1 MTEAR
6 GYLGVLQN
14 RNFLALWLAQIVSL
28 LALNSS
34 LFVTLFLIE
43 KATQSTAQDAAVI
56 AAFSLPAVFLA
67 AIAGIIVDRVSK
79 KDMLVVSNGLRVF
92 SQLLLTLLAARGLGK
107 EIDTAVFVSMTYIV
121 IFFSSA
127 VGQFFAPA
135 EGSTIPLLVG
145 RDGLFAANSLFTL
158 TVVATQIAAVIILVP
173 ITIKTLGIVA
183 TLLLLAVFYVIAT
196 VLVSLLPRDP
206 APKRRALSARS
217 VAKRAWGDLAEGWL
231 FSLSH
236 PPILLGILQISLVTA
251 LVYVVAAIGPGYAA
265 RVLGLATEDAIFV
278 FSPAGAGILIAS
290 LLVVRYGQ
298 HFARHTLPIAGI
310 VLMGATFFV
319 LGLVGVLGG
328 STIAPIFHLH
338 PDLTVSATTLIA
350 ITSIFAGI
358 ALALILIP
366 AQSAVQEEALDE
378 NRGRVLTVQFTLANA
393 LGVLP
398 LLTIGGLA
406 DVFGIPNVTIGVG
419 LSLVAIAVLNFFF
432 ARGLTQRARRR
443 AVAQALPIPGSDAMT
458 LLSGEDGFGQ
468 DAARETNAISK

>member
-6 GYLGVLQN
+6 GYLAVLQN

-28 LALNSS
+28 LALNCS

-43 KATQSTAQDAAVI
+43 EATQSTTQDAAVI

-92 SQLLLTLLAARGLGK
+92 SQLLLTLLAAWGLGK
-107 EIDTAVFVSMTYIV
+107 QINTAVFVSFTYV
-121 IFFSSA
+121 AIFFSSA

-158 TVVATQIAAVIILVP
+158 TVVGTQVAAVIILVP
-173 ITIKTLGIVA
+173 VTIKTLGIIS
-183 TLLLLAVFYVIAT
+183 TLLLLAVFYIIAT
-196 VLVSLLPRDP
+196 ILVSFLPRDP
-206 APKRRALSARS
+206 APNRRAFSPRS
-217 VAKRAWGDLAEGWL
+217 MAKRAWDDLAEGWW

-236 PPILLGILQISLVTA
+236 PPILLGIFQISLVTA

-290 LLVVRYGQ
+290 LFVVRYGQ
-298 HFARHTLPIAGI
+298 HFARHTLPIAGT
-310 VLMGATFFV
+310 VLMGAAFFV
-319 LGLVGVLGG
+319 LGLVGVVGG
-328 STIAPIFHLH
+328 STRAPIFHLH
-338 PDLTVSATTLIA
+338 PDLTVSATTLIT
-350 ITSIFAGI
+350 ITSVFAGI
-358 ALALILIP
+358 ALAMILIP
-366 AQSAVQEEALDE
+366 AQTAVQEGALDE

-393 LGVLP
+393 LGVVP

-419 LSLVAIAVLNFFF
+419 LGLVLIAILNFLF
-432 ARGLTQRARRR
+432 ARGLDRHARHRTI
-443 AVAQALPIPGSDAMT
+443 AQALPLPGSDAMT
-458 LLSGEDGFGQ
+458 ILSGDDGFGQ
-468 DAARETNAISK
+468 EETRETKAVK

>member
-1 MTEAR
+1 MNEAR
-6 GYLGVLQN
+6 GYLGVLHN
-14 RNFLALWLAQIVSL
+14 RNFLALWVAQIVSL

-34 LFVTLFLIE
+34 LFVALFLIE
-43 KATQSTAQDAAVI
+43 NATQSTAQDAAVI

-79 KDMLVVSNGLRVF
+79 KDMLVVSNGLRVI
-92 SQLLLTLLAARGLGK
+92 SQLLLALFAAWGLTRQ
-107 EIDTAVFVSMTYIV
+107 INTAIFVAFTYVI

-145 RDGLFAANSLFTL
+145 REGLFAANSLFTL
-158 TVVATQIAAVIILVP
+158 TVVATQVAAVIVVVP
-173 ITIKTLGIVA
+173 ITIKTLGIVY
-183 TLLLLAVFYVIAT
+183 TLLLLAAFYVVAT
-196 VLVSLLPRDP
+196 ILVSLLPRDP
-206 APKRRALSARS
+206 APVRRALSARS
-217 VAKRAWGDLAEGWL
+217 VAKQAWTDLAEGWW
-231 FSLSH
+231 FSLSR

-298 HFARHTLPIAGI
+298 HLARHSLPIAGTI
-310 VLMGATFFV
+310 LMGATFFA

-328 STIAPIFHLH
+328 STQAPVFHLH
-338 PDLTVSATTLIA
+338 PDLAVSATTLIA
-350 ITSIFAGI
+350 IVSIFAGV

-366 AQSAVQEEALDE
+366 AQTAVQEGALDE

-406 DVFGIPNVTIGVG
+406 DLFGIPNVTIGVG
-419 LSLVAIAVLNFFF
+419 LSLVVIAILNFFF
-432 ARGLTQRARRR
+432 ARGLTQQAHSR
-443 AVAQALPIPGSDAMT
+443 VVGQALPFPGSDPMPM
-458 LLSGEDGFGQ
+458 LSSDDGHGQ
-468 DAARETNAISK
+468 KATRDSHPVK

>member
-1 MTEAR
+1 MTEALS
-6 GYLGVLQN
+6 YLAVLRN

-43 KATQSTAQDAAVI
+43 KATQSTTQDAAVI

-92 SQLLLTLLAARGLGK
+92 SQLLLTLLAAWGLGK
-107 EIDTAVFVSMTYIV
+107 QIDTAVFVSLTYLV
-121 IFFSSA
+121 LFFSSA

-145 RDGLFAANSLFTL
+145 RDGLFVANSLFTL
-158 TVVATQIAAVIILVP
+158 TVVATQVAAVIILVP
-173 ITIKTLGIVA
+173 VTIKTLGIVS
-183 TLLLLAVFYVIAT
+183 TFLLLTVFYVIAT
-196 VLVSLLPRDP
+196 GLVSLLPRDP
-206 APKRRALSARS
+206 VPKRRAVSPRS
-217 VAKRAWGDLAEGWL
+217 LAKRAWADLAEGWS

-236 PPILLGILQISLVTA
+236 PPILLAILQISLVTA

-278 FSPAGAGILIAS
+278 FSPAGAGILIAG

-298 HFARHTLPIAGI
+298 HFARHTLPIAGT
-310 VLMGATFFV
+310 VLMGAAFLV

-328 STIAPIFHLH
+328 STKAPIFHLH
-338 PDLTVSATTLIA
+338 PDLTVSATTLIT
-350 ITSIFAGI
+350 ITAVFAGV

-366 AQSAVQEEALDE
+366 AQTAVQEEALDE

-393 LGVLP
+393 LGILP

-406 DVFGIPNVTIGVG
+406 DVFGIPNVTIAVG
-419 LSLVAIAVLNFFF
+419 LGLVVVAILNSLF
-432 ARGLTQRARRR
+432 ARGLTRRARRR
-443 AVAQALPIPGSDAMT
+443 TVAQPLPLPGSDPMT
-458 LLSGEDGFGQ
+458 LLSGDDRFGQ
-468 DAARETNAISK
+468 DGTHETNPIK

>member
-6 GYLGVLQN
+6 GYLGVLHN
-14 RNFLALWLAQIVSL
+14 RNFLALWIAQIVSL

-43 KATQSTAQDAAVI
+43 NATQSTAQDAAVI

-79 KDMLVVSNGLRVF
+79 KDMLVVSNGLRVI
-92 SQLLLTLLAARGLGK
+92 SQLLLTFFAAWGLTK
-107 EIDTAVFVSMTYIV
+107 KIDTAVFVSLTYVV

-158 TVVATQIAAVIILVP
+158 TVVATQVAAVIVVVP
-173 ITIKTLGIVA
+173 ITIKTLGIVP
-183 TLLLLAVFYVIAT
+183 TLLLLAFFYVIAT
-196 VLVSLLPRDP
+196 GLVILLPRDP
-206 APKRRALSARS
+206 VPKRRALSARS
-217 VAKRAWGDLAEGWL
+217 VARQGWNDLAEGWW

-290 LLVVRYGQ
+290 LLVVRYGE
-298 HFARHTLPIAGI
+298 HFARHTLPILGT
-310 VLMGATFFV
+310 VLMGATFFA

-328 STIAPIFHLH
+328 STNAPVFHLH

-350 ITSIFAGI
+350 VVSIFAGV

-366 AQSAVQEEALDE
+366 AQTAVQEEALDE

-406 DVFGIPNVTIGVG
+406 DLFGIPNVTIGVG
-419 LSLVAIAVLNFFF
+419 IGLVVIAILNFFF
-432 ARGLTQRARRR
+432 ARGLTQRARSR
-443 AVAQALPIPGSDAMT
+443 AVAQALPLPGSDAMPFIT
-458 LLSGEDGFGQ
+458 GNDGLGQ
-468 DAARETNAISK
+468 DATRKPHAAE

>member
-1 MTEAR
+1 MTESR
-6 GYLGVLQN
+6 GYIGVLQN
-14 RNFLALWLAQIVSL
+14 RNFVALWLAQIVSL

-34 LFVTLFLIE
+34 LFVTLILIE

-67 AIAGIIVDRVSK
+67 AIAGILVDRVSK

-92 SQLLLTLLAARGLGK
+92 SQLLLTLLAAWGLGRQ
-107 EIDTAVFVSMTYIV
+107 IDTAVFVSVTYFV

-158 TVVATQIAAVIILVP
+158 TVVATQIAAVMVLVP
-173 ITIKTLGIVA
+173 VTIKTLGIVS
-183 TLLLLAVFYVIAT
+183 TLLLFAVFYAIAT
-196 VLVSLLPRDP
+196 GLVSLLPRDP
-206 APKRRALSARS
+206 VPTRKAFSPSS
-217 VAKRAWGDLAEGWL
+217 VARRAWGDLTEGWW

-265 RVLGLATEDAIFV
+265 RVLGLATEDAIIV
-278 FSPAGAGILIAS
+278 FSPAGAGILLAS
-290 LLVVRYGQ
+290 LLVVRFGQ
-298 HFARHTLPIAGI
+298 HFARHTLPIAGT
-310 VLMGATFFV
+310 VLMGVAFFV
-319 LGLVGVLGG
+319 LGLVGLVGG
-328 STIAPIFHLH
+328 SHQAPIFDLH

-350 ITSIFAGI
+350 ITSIFAGV

-366 AQSAVQEEALDE
+366 AQSAIQEEALDE

-406 DVFGIPNVTIGVG
+406 DLFGIPNVTIGVG
-419 LSLVAIAVLNFFF
+419 LALVAIAVLNFLF
-432 ARGLTQRARRR
+432 ARGLTQRARRM
-443 AVAQALPIPGSDAMT
+443 AGAQALPIPGSESVT
-458 LLSGEDGFGQ
+458 LVPAEDGYRPDG
-468 DAARETNAISK
+468 AAEPNAAK